1 LASLGKGKIMLRVI
15 EPVEI
20 TFTVAERQGDVQPK
34 IVQHLIAHGG
44 RIKVNDDSTIL
55 AGFGSNLKIRL
66 LGAMIV
72 GVKAMPRDVVV
83 NLSESPGQTR
93 VSVVVRD
100 TFGFGTRAGISDKLQ
115 KLMYDDAL
123 SLKKAFAPA
132 A

>member
-1 LASLGKGKIMLRVI
+1 MFRVI

-20 TFTVAERQGDVQPK
+20 GFTVDRSQKDVQSQ
-34 IVQHLIAHGG
+34 IVQHLIAQGG

-66 LGAMIV
+66 LGAMFAGI
-72 GVKAMPRDVVV
+72 KSMPRDVVV
-83 NLSESPGQTR
+83 QLAENSGQTR

-100 TFGFGTRAGISDKLQ
+100 TFGFGSRMAISDKLQ

-123 SLKKAFAPA
+123 SLKKAFAPSA
-132 A
+132 